1 MTQEERLIQI
11 KQLLKK
17 KHQLSTR
24 QIAAHFNV
32 SFDTARRDVIHL
44 TETGQAIRVHGG
56 LMEINCNSVPDF
68 LARNQV
74 QSPVKMKMARMAK
87 RFVHPGHVI
96 SSVHQLR

>member
-68 LARNQV
+68 LARNPV
-74 QSPVKMKMARMAK
+74 SYTHLTLPTTLHECRSRWSPY
-87 RFVHPGHVI
+87 H
-96 SSVHQLR
+96 

>member
-68 LARNQV
+68 LARKWLEWQRDLFIQV
-74 QSPVKMKMARMAK
+74 N
-87 RFVHPGHVI
+87 VI